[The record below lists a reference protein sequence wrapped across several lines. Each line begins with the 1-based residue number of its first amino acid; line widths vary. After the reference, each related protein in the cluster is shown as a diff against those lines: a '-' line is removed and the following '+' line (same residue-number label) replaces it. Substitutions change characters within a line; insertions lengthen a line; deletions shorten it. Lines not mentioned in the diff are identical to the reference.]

1 MKKALLALLM
11 AAGGIAGCVDEEAS
25 VAPSPTLVS
34 DEARL
39 DVHSMSMETSQA
51 DVCSLLPCDGACSLA
66 CDYDALVDQYVPK
79 GSCVTF
85 VCELTDGRKI
95 IVDACHPPS

>member
-1 MKKALLALLM
+1 MPVPK
-11 AAGGIAGCVDEEAS
+11 
-25 VAPSPTLVS
+25 LVS

-39 DVHSMSMETSQA
+39 DVHSMSMETSPA

-66 CDYDALVDQYVPK
+66 CDHDALVDQYVPK

-85 VCELTDGRKI
+85 VCDLTDGRKI
-95 IVDACHPPS
+95 TVDACHIPS